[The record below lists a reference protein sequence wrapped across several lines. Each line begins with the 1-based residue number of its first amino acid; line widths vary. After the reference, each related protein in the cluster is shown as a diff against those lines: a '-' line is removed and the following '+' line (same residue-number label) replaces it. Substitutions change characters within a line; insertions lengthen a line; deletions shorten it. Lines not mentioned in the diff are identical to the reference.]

1 MATAGHRRKPQKY
14 PPCQQL
20 RRGIS
25 HAGGVQRLRCE
36 PSCATIESV
45 NYFPVFFDLEGQR
58 VLVVGGG
65 EVALRKVSL
74 LLRTGALITLVAPD
88 IAPEL
93 HERSAAAGV
102 ALTLVT
108 RSFEPADLDG
118 ARLVIVATSER
129 GINRWIAELADARHI
144 PVNVVD
150 DREASRFI
158 VPAIVDRDP
167 VLVAVSTGGTSPVL
181 ARRLRERLET
191 FIPKRFG
198 ELAVWLRGLR
208 EASQER
214 LRDTQERRR
223 YFETIVDGAAA
234 KRFIEGDPHGA
245 MQIAQQLLAAVA
257 AARDARG
264 GVTGGVG
271 AVGEVALVGAGP
283 GDPELLTLKALRAL
297 QDADVILHDRLV
309 SPAILDLARR
319 DATLI
324 GVGKTAGCKSTS
336 QQDINALLVEHA
348 RRGSRV
354 VRLKGGDPF
363 IFGRGGEE
371 LETLVRAG
379 IPFSVVPGITAAL
392 GIGAY
397 AGIPLTHRD
406 HAHSVTFVTG
416 HADKDGR
423 EPDWRAL
430 GAPGAT
436 AVFYMGLA
444 RLGIIVQK
452 LTDHGAPGTLPAAL
466 VAHGTLPEQ
475 RVVTATLAGI
485 AAAAADAGLESPALL
500 IIGEVVALQKSLA
513 WFNTPQDPA
522 GSHRPA
528 VEA

>member
-1 MATAGHRRKPQKY
+1 
-14 PPCQQL
+14 
-20 RRGIS
+20 
-25 HAGGVQRLRCE
+25 
-36 PSCATIESV
+36 V
-45 NYFPVFFDLEGQR
+45 NYFPVFFDLRGQR

-74 LLRTGALITLVAPD
+74 LQRTGALITLVAPE
-88 IAPEL
+88 IAAEL
-93 HERSAAAGV
+93 HERAATGGD
-102 ALTLVT
+102 ALTLVA
-108 RSFEPADLDG
+108 RAFEPGDLDG
-118 ARLVIVATSER
+118 ACLVIVATSER
-129 GINRWIAELADARHI
+129 SINRWIAELADARHI

-181 ARRLRERLET
+181 ARRLRERLES

-223 YFETIVDGAAA
+223 FFETLIDGAAA
-234 KRFIEGDPHGA
+234 KRFIEGDANGA
-245 MQIAQQLLAAVA
+245 MQIAEQLLAAVA
-257 AARDARG
+257 AARDAG
-264 GVTGGVG
+264 GGGPG
-271 AVGEVALVGAGP
+271 GEVTLVGAGP

-336 QQDINALLVEHA
+336 QQEINALLVEYA

-392 GIGAY
+392 GVGAY

-430 GAPGAT
+430 GAPGST

-444 RLGIIVQK
+444 RLSIIAQK

-466 VAHGTLPEQ
+466 IAHGTLPEQ
-475 RVVTATLAGI
+475 RVVTATLASI
-485 AAAAADAGLESPALL
+485 VSAAATAELASPALL
-500 IIGEVVALQKSLA
+500 IIGEVVALQTSLA
-513 WFNTPQDPA
+513 WFNTAQ
-522 GSHRPA
+522 SPA
-528 VEA
+528 VAPYAAP